1 MAFENSQAFMVESK
15 KLIKTCQFENN
26 ARIDAGEGKAVKKV
40 LTVLSQAKITNKEK
54 MGEVINFSGK
64 IAYQVVYETTENTL
78 ASLVFDVDFQE
89 KIEEVSLENVFLK
102 ARIMENNVTG
112 FSASE
117 IALASLVNV
126 EVYGIVSDKVQSV
139 ENFSDDYVRLEKT
152 FEYQRVVNFVSDSFN
167 EVAEQEIQ
175 GKVQEVL
182 CSQTALNVTNVVAG
196 IDTVTVDGNVEI
208 ATTYIENGE
217 VKTANKTVEF
227 KREIASLSTVP
238 SNLAVADLSL
248 DMVKVTASVSDI
260 DEKTNF
266 VYSIEISACV
276 TVFATD
282 TATLTEDT
290 FSTQKELNVSYECLE
305 YETRKEM
312 ILAKDTVSVSASA
325 SQDAEELVLIT
336 APEIEVTDKVQS
348 ENSLMITGAFKAE
361 MIYLNE
367 NSESNVNSLM
377 TGVSFEVLGASLQDE
392 IEVNVKV
399 LSAKL
404 RSQKEVELTLEIA
417 TKTLPKEIGFMNF
430 VNALEE
436 KEDKQKNNSAIRVY
450 VTREGEDLF
459 AVSKSIS
466 IKPEVILEQNPN
478 IDEKFVAGTKLI
490 IYSPLDINF

>member
-1 MAFENSQAFMVESK
+1 
-15 KLIKTCQFENN
+15 
-26 ARIDAGEGKAVKKV
+26 
-40 LTVLSQAKITNKEK
+40 
-54 MGEVINFSGK
+54 
-64 IAYQVVYETTENTL
+64 
-78 ASLVFDVDFQE
+78 
-89 KIEEVSLENVFLK
+89 
-102 ARIMENNVTG
+102 
-112 FSASE
+112 
-117 IALASLVNV
+117 
-126 EVYGIVSDKVQSV
+126 
-139 ENFSDDYVRLEKT
+139 
-152 FEYQRVVNFVSDSFN
+152 
-167 EVAEQEIQ
+167 
-175 GKVQEVL
+175 
-182 CSQTALNVTNVVAG
+182 
-196 IDTVTVDGNVEI
+196 
-208 ATTYIENGE
+208 
-217 VKTANKTVEF
+217 
-227 KREIASLSTVP
+227 
-238 SNLAVADLSL
+238 
-248 DMVKVTASVSDI
+248 MVKVTASVSDI